1 MSEHTKEP
9 WIRSYHANGVNFIYS
24 EGRDVHIATCHGGG
38 DETANARRIVACVNS
53 CEGIDT
59 ENLEMIGR
67 MFAEKKLASTPL
79 HIIDKVEAE
88 NKRLREA
95 LKCAYAVLHDT
106 KDDWRVVGGVECI
119 QYIRVEN
126 AFRVA
131 RAALGKE

>member
-1 MSEHTKEP
+1 MSKHTKEP

-38 DETANARRIVACVNS
+38 DETANAKRIVACVNA
-53 CEGIDT
+53 CKGIDT

-79 HIIDKVEAE
+79 HIIDKVKAE

-95 LKCAYAVLHDT
+95 LEWYAENVGNCN
-106 KDDWRVVGGVECI
+106 KDGDEGNTARNRLAKDVGSI
-119 QYIRVEN
+119 
-126 AFRVA
+126 AS
-131 RAALGKE
+131 AALDGKEN